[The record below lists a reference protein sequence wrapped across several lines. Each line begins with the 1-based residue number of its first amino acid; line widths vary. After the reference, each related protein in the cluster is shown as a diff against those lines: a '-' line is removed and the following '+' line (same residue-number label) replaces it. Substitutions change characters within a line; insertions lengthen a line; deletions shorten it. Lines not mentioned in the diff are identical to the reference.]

1 MITEKAKARRHR
13 RNVLNIHIQIVTWLI
28 EFLGF
33 CIVVLG
39 TFILGHENPIATLS
53 LQTMTLIVYF
63 LILPCAFL
71 VNEENIKSKIVD
83 SHWYLSFINNGNLNN
98 HTKATKEEE
107 RHNCT
112 KSAFQ
117 PNDNNHP
124 NVSKENQIDD

>member
-1 MITEKAKARRHR
+1 
-13 RNVLNIHIQIVTWLI
+13 
-28 EFLGF
+28 
-33 CIVVLG
+33 
-39 TFILGHENPIATLS
+39 
-53 LQTMTLIVYF
+53 MTLIVYF

-83 SHWYLSFINNGNLNN
+83 SHWYLSFINTGNLNN

-124 NVSKENQIDD
+124 NVSKENQIDDKNGVLNKEGTPSKNKRKFIELENRKIMCGKSNDCIMIDSEGSNKGTIKN